1 MEKFAQIKLGFLGGG
16 ANSLIGQMHRIAALM
31 HERYQLVGG
40 VFSSNFDCSL
50 AHAMS
55 LDIPQNRVYDTVDSL
70 ISGEMRLSASER
82 MAVVA
87 VLTPNALHFDAVK
100 KLLSTGFH
108 VICEKPMTTT
118 VEDALTLQS
127 LVEQTGKVF
136 CVTHTYTGYPMVR
149 QMRELIARGLIGDI
163 QRIDAQYLQ
172 GWLNPI
178 VKDDQKRANTWRLDP
193 AVSGSSW
200 CFGDIGIHAFNL
212 VEFVSGLSVKSV
224 LADLHSGERSNHLD
238 VDGTALLRI
247 GTDVRGSIRASQ
259 IATGEENNLSI
270 SIYGNRGGL
279 KWEQENPNRL
289 VHLPEEEPS
298 QIYTPGNMYLGALAR
313 SSTKLPAG
321 HPEGLFDA
329 MANIYS
335 GVASAI
341 HGDATSPGSFP
352 TIEDGVR
359 GVRFVAASVASNLRG
374 QQWVDL

>member
-16 ANSLIGQMHRIAALM
+16 ANSFIGQMHRIAALM

-172 GWLNPI
+172 G
-178 VKDDQKRANTWRLDP
+178 
-193 AVSGSSW
+193 
-200 CFGDIGIHAFNL
+200 
-212 VEFVSGLSVKSV
+212 
-224 LADLHSGERSNHLD
+224 
-238 VDGTALLRI
+238 
-247 GTDVRGSIRASQ
+247 
-259 IATGEENNLSI
+259 
-270 SIYGNRGGL
+270 
-279 KWEQENPNRL
+279 
-289 VHLPEEEPS
+289 
-298 QIYTPGNMYLGALAR
+298 
-313 SSTKLPAG
+313 
-321 HPEGLFDA
+321 
-329 MANIYS
+329 
-335 GVASAI
+335 
-341 HGDATSPGSFP
+341 
-352 TIEDGVR
+352 
-359 GVRFVAASVASNLRG
+359 
-374 QQWVDL
+374 